1 MRSHLLISALLGLPL
16 SAGHAAE
23 SMDHSAMGHGSM
35 PGMEHSQMPAAS
47 SRTPLPPLTDADR
60 RAAFPDVKGHEV
72 HDKALNSFWLIDQLE
87 YQNASDASVLSW
99 DMSGWVGGDIDRL
112 WLRSEGER
120 SNGRTEKAEVQ
131 ALWGHAIAPWWDLVG
146 GLRQDFQPGSPQT
159 WAAVGLQGL
168 ALYNFETQ
176 ATAFFGENGQNA
188 LRLEGEYDILL
199 TNRLILQPSAEANF
213 YGRNDPQRRIG
224 SGLANVEA
232 GLRLRY
238 EIVPEFAPYLGVT
251 WSNAY
256 GTTADYTG
264 ADGEKRSEARFVAGV
279 RLWF

>member
-1 MRSHLLISALLGLPL
+1 MRIQVMFSALLGLYL
-16 SAGHAAE
+16 GTSQAAE
-23 SMDHSAMGHGSM
+23 TMDHSSM
-35 PGMEHSQMPAAS
+35 PGMDHGQMPATR
-47 SRTPLPPLTDADR
+47 SRTPIPTLTDADR

-87 YQNASDASVLSW
+87 YQDASDASVLNW
-99 DMSGWVGGDIDRL
+99 DMSGWIGGDIDRL

-120 SNGRTEKAEVQ
+120 SNGHTEKAEVQ
-131 ALWGHAIAPWWDLVG
+131 ALWGHAIGPWWDLVS

-159 WAAVGLQGL
+159 WAAFGVQGL

-199 TNRLILQPSAEANF
+199 TNRLILQPSAEANV
-213 YGRNDPQRRIG
+213 YSRNDPARRIG
-224 SGLANVEA
+224 SGLANTEV

-251 WSNAY
+251 WSSSY
-256 GTTADYTG
+256 GNTADYTG
-264 ADGEKRSEARFVAGV
+264 EDGEKRSEARFVAGV

>member
-1 MRSHLLISALLGLPL
+1 MVQATVAFG
-16 SAGHAAE
+16 
-23 SMDHSAMGHGSM
+23 
-35 PGMEHSQMPAAS
+35 
-47 SRTPLPPLTDADR
+47 SRTLCRPTDADR
-60 RAAFPDVKGHEV
+60 RAAF
-72 HDKALNSFWLIDQLE
+72 
-87 YQNASDASVLSW
+87 
-99 DMSGWVGGDIDRL
+99 
-112 WLRSEGER
+112 
-120 SNGRTEKAEVQ
+120 
-131 ALWGHAIAPWWDLVG
+131 
-146 GLRQDFQPGSPQT
+146 
-159 WAAVGLQGL
+159 GLQGL

-213 YGRNDPQRRIG
+213 YSRNDPGRRIG
-224 SGLANVEA
+224 SGLANLEA

-264 ADGEKRSEARFVAGV
+264 ADGDPRSEARFVTGV
-279 RLWF
+279 RL